1 MSAAPAFD
9 PLIHP
14 VGRLQIFAVLSTVEQ
29 AEFSMVRDAVSVSDS
44 VLSKHV
50 KALEDAGYVRVHK
63 AASGGRQRT
72 WLAVT
77 FAGRKAFA
85 GHVAELTRLAG
96 LAGAST

>member
-1 MSAAPAFD
+1 MSAAQALD

-14 VGRLQIFAVLSTVEQ
+14 VGRLQIFGVLSAVQE
-29 AEFSMVRDAVSVSDS
+29 AEFSMVRDAVGVSDS

-50 KALEDAGYVRVHK
+50 KALEDAGYLRVRK

-72 WLAVT
+72 WLAST
-77 FAGRKAFA
+77 GKGRAAFA

-96 LAGAST
+96 LAGPAA

>member
-1 MSAAPAFD
+1 MSAATGLD
-9 PLIHP
+9 SLIHP
-14 VGRLQIFAVLSTVEQ
+14 VGRLQIFAVLSSVEQ
-29 AEFSMVRDAVSVSDS
+29 AEFSMVRDAVGVSDS

-72 WLAVT
+72 WLSIT
-77 FAGRKAFA
+77 PGGRKAFA

-96 LAGAST
+96 LAGPAA

>member
-1 MSAAPAFD
+1 VSARPLLD

-14 VGRLQIFAVLSTVEQ
+14 VGRLQIFAVLSAVEQ
-29 AEFSMVRDAVSVSDS
+29 AEFSMVREAVGVSDS

-50 KALEDAGYVRVHK
+50 KALEDAGYVQVRK

-72 WLAVT
+72 WLAIT
-77 FAGRKAFA
+77 AAGRKAFA

-96 LAGAST
+96 LAGTVS